1 MGLMRR
7 LSALVVAVIALTL
20 VATPRPSAQT
30 PATRPGT
37 NHVVF
42 ISLDGFM
49 SSALDDPFLPL
60 PTLRRLAAAGV
71 VAKAMRPVNPTVT
84 WANHTAMVTGV
95 TPSRHGVIFNGLL
108 IRKPGVPPVVEP
120 WRDKSEMVRVRYALR
135 RRPTPLGSQPR
146 RWTGSRSGTLR
157 RSRGSFGNGR
167 RSLRLFRRR

>member
-1 MGLMRR
+1 MGPMRLMRSV
-7 LSALVVAVIALTL
+7 SALLVAVIALTL
-20 VATPRPSAQT
+20 AATPKTAARA

-84 WANHTAMVTGV
+84 WPIT
-95 TPSRHGVIFNGLL
+95 
-108 IRKPGVPPVVEP
+108 
-120 WRDKSEMVRVRYALR
+120 
-135 RRPTPLGSQPR
+135 R
-146 RWTGSRSGTLR
+146 RWSPA
-157 RSRGSFGNGR
+157 
-167 RSLRLFRRR
+167 